1 MKNLKTLS
9 QTAIEVTVVGGYLGA
24 GKTTLMNHILTASK
38 EPVAVLI
45 NDFGDINID
54 SELIESVDGNSIAL
68 TNGCIC
74 CSLVDGYVSALE
86 ELRLREPTPKRIIIE
101 ASGVADP
108 ASVAAYGHAP
118 GLYLNAVVVMVDG
131 ANVMEQ
137 LDDSLVAQPVAAQIA
152 TADLLAV
159 NKKDLLKDLGTVRNQ
174 LKKLNAEALITDCT
188 NSQID
193 LDVLFGSEV
202 ATEAVVAAEMNQFDS
217 RSHRS
222 NDPISR
228 QALTEWVE
236 RLPDEVQRAKGVL
249 RLDEEPQI
257 PMVFQLVGKR
267 WNLRALAERKNPP
280 LGNQIV
286 VVGPKGSVPEDW
298 DVGLR

>member
-54 SELIESVDGNSIAL
+54 SELVESVDGNSIAL

-137 LDDSLVAQPVAAQIA
+137 LDDSLVAQTVAAQIA

-159 NKKDLLKDLGTVRNQ
+159 NKKDLLNDLGKVRNQ

-202 ATEAVVAAEMNQFDS
+202 VSKPAVFAEMNQFDS

-222 NDPISR
+222 DDPISR
-228 QALTEWVE
+228 QALAEWVE
-236 RLPDEVQRAKGVL
+236 Q
-249 RLDEEPQI
+249 
-257 PMVFQLVGKR
+257 
-267 WNLRALAERKNPP
+267 
-280 LGNQIV
+280 
-286 VVGPKGSVPEDW
+286 
-298 DVGLR
+298 

>member
-1 MKNLKTLS
+1 MSLS
-9 QTAIEVTVVGGYLGA
+9 QAAIEVTVVGGYLGA
-24 GKTTLMNHILTASK
+24 GKTTLMNHILTESK
-38 EPVAVLI
+38 DPVAVLI

-54 SELIESVDGNSIAL
+54 SELIQSVDGNSIAL

-86 ELRLREPTPKRIIIE
+86 ELRCREPRPKRIIVE

-118 GLYLNAVVVMVDG
+118 GFYLNAVVVMVDG

-137 LDDSLVAQPVAAQIA
+137 LNDSLVAQTVAVQIA
-152 TADLLAV
+152 TADLIAL
-159 NKKDLLKDLGTVRNQ
+159 NKKDLLSDFTTVRNE

-188 NSQID
+188 NSEID
-193 LDVLFGSEV
+193 LDLLFGSEV
-202 ATEAVVAAEMNQFDS
+202 VTKAAVSVEMNQFDS
-217 RSHRS
+217 RSHTS
-222 NDPISR
+222 SDPISR
-228 QALTEWVE
+228 QALTEWIE

-249 RLDEEPQI
+249 RLDEEPEI
-257 PMVFQLVGKR
+257 PMVFQLVGRR

-286 VVGPKGSVPEDW
+286 VVGPKGLVPEDW

>member
-108 ASVAAYGHAP
+108 ASVAA
-118 GLYLNAVVVMVDG
+118 L
-131 ANVMEQ
+131 
-137 LDDSLVAQPVAAQIA
+137 SLIH
-152 TADLLAV
+152 
-159 NKKDLLKDLGTVRNQ
+159 
-174 LKKLNAEALITDCT
+174 I
-188 NSQID
+188 
-193 LDVLFGSEV
+193 
-202 ATEAVVAAEMNQFDS
+202 
-217 RSHRS
+217 
-222 NDPISR
+222 
-228 QALTEWVE
+228 
-236 RLPDEVQRAKGVL
+236 
-249 RLDEEPQI
+249 
-257 PMVFQLVGKR
+257 
-267 WNLRALAERKNPP
+267 
-280 LGNQIV
+280 
-286 VVGPKGSVPEDW
+286 
-298 DVGLR
+298 

>member
-1 MKNLKTLS
+1 MLGGSGMKVFGITGWS
-9 QTAIEVTVVGGYLGA
+9 GS

-54 SELIESVDGNSIAL
+54 SELVESVDGNSIAL

-137 LDDSLVAQPVAAQIA
+137 LDNSLVAQTVSAQIA

-202 ATEAVVAAEMNQFDS
+202 ATEAVVPAEMNQFDS